1 MEKIVLRPAQH
12 NPEDIRPSGS
22 TTLSGSPP
30 KGSVEGQSRR
40 IGIVTEETADL
51 PQEIIEKHQI
61 AIVPAKLDWPE
72 LEGLPGE
79 NTFQKMRE
87 LEKRGIQSFGKT
99 SQPSPK
105 DFLDKY
111 NYQLERFEK
120 ILCITLTSKLS
131 GSYNSAIQAKNF
143 LKPEQKEKV
152 FIIDSLSASCGQ
164 AIIILKAIDL
174 IESGKKAEEIVKELE
189 KFIPQVRLFVIF
201 EDPKWLEASGRIS
214 HLVANLLR
222 KIAQAGIRPLLTF
235 RNGKLIPAG
244 IKGGAKDIPTA
255 LFKQF
260 EVKTKRARLQP
271 TFHPLTGGGPLDGKK
286 IRAVITHGD
295 DFQGAQRLRETIEK
309 EFNNVEIVF
318 LNIIDNVVG
327 APTGPNTLAISWCE
341 I

>member
-1 MEKIVLRPAQH
+1 MEKIVLRPAQN
-12 NPEDIRPSGS
+12 NPEDIRPS
-22 TTLSGSPP
+22 
-30 KGSVEGQSRR
+30 SVDGQSRR
-40 IGIVTEETADL
+40 IGIITEETADL

-143 LKPEQKEKV
+143 LKSEQKDYNPPSTPPLAGGERASKV

-189 KFIPQVRLFVIF
+189 NFIPQVRLFVIF

-260 EVKTKRARLQP
+260 EVKTKRAR
-271 TFHPLTGGGPLDGKK
+271 TDGKK

-318 LNIIDNVVG
+318 LNTIDNVVG